1 MISSIYNSTQLAQTE
16 IRRSGAADCQAFK
29 ELLNESVQTS
39 DISVPEKWITDG
51 GLGNSAVE
59 EVLRYLDII
68 GEDTKNRKPTHDITD
83 EQIEWL
89 KSRHDIERLR
99 SGEAG
104 YNASGGPA
112 EIQNFY
118 ADLVYLNVFSP
129 EDTKTAVTSNPI
141 IPAYLVEEVSS
152 GIYRF
157 KADLCN
163 PLIHGNLDL
172 SECHKAENFND
183 SDGIYGCSGIVEMAL
198 RSLVMQTKLLNVIK
212 DKTDDHERNDSQDED
227 AIAKMEELLKNKTE
241 CCEVLEKIFGQI

>member
-1 MISSIYNSTQLAQTE
+1 MLNRICNNTQFWRTVMEPTKALD
-16 IRRSGAADCQAFK
+16 SK
-29 ELLNESVQTS
+29 EFEKILYENVQTS

-163 PLIHGNLDL
+163 PLIHGNLDR
-172 SECHKAENFND
+172 SEWQKAANFND

-227 AIAKMEELLKNKTE
+227 AITMEELIKNKTE